1 MILMRIV
8 IACGIFACAI
18 ASASPYQMPN
28 TESKILI
35 DENTKREYQL
45 YIKLPE
51 DYSEN
56 VSYPV
61 VYLTDAWYTFPVV
74 AGSVQV
80 PMATERMKNVIVV
93 GISRDLS
100 IDRDTSRLRD
110 FTPTTPESWER
121 ESGEADLYHN
131 FISNDVFNYIDSTYS
146 TDKDQRT
153 YVGVSLGA
161 LWGSYVLLKYPDT
174 FSNYVLASPALWFDD
189 EYIFRL
195 EQEYAKSN
203 SDLKAKVYLSVGSL
217 EVLKGEGFTLDMV
230 SDSRKLYEA
239 LKSRQY
245 NSLTIKNAVVDSAN
259 HETAFPASSIMG
271 LYWLFGNDN

>member
-1 MILMRIV
+1 MILMKIV
-8 IACGIFACAI
+8 VACTMFACAV

-28 TESKILI
+28 TESKILR
-35 DENTKREYQL
+35 DENTKREYEL

-56 VSYPV
+56 VNYPV
-61 VYLTDAWYTFPVV
+61 IYLTDSWYTFPVV

-80 PMATERMKNVIVV
+80 PMATEKMQEVIVV

-100 IDRDTSRLRD
+100 MDRDTSRLRD
-110 FTPTTPESWER
+110 YTPTSPKNWKR
-121 ESGEADLYHN
+121 KSGEADLYHR

-146 TDKDQRT
+146 TDKNQRT
-153 YVGVSLGA
+153 YVGVSLGG
-161 LWGSYVLLKYPDT
+161 LWGAYVLLTYPDT
-174 FSNYVLASPALWFDD
+174 FENYVLASPALWFDD

-195 EQEYAKSN
+195 EQEYAKAN
-203 SDLKAKVYLSVGSL
+203 SDLKANVYLSVGSL

-230 SDSRKLYEA
+230 IDSRRLYEA

-245 NSLTIKNAVVDSAN
+245 ENLTIKNAVVDSAN

-271 LYWLFGNDN
+271 LYWLFGNDS